1 MARRTTLRILPF
13 VLVFT
18 VACGDDAASTTADDT
33 GVDTGVDTGTAAD
46 ASGDSGA
53 TDTSAADTGASD
65 TGATTDSGTDGAL
78 TDGDAVATD
87 TATSTDTG
95 AASDTA
101 SDAAGCHTLVWG
113 GAELTFA
120 KVTSL
125 PTMTG
130 GTIATGIYDA
140 TAVQTTGTLTGKY
153 RGTWQFDPGGTMKIY
168 EAVAS
173 GDAALPTPTPK
184 TLTWSTAA
192 STLSRTQT
200 CGGTTAFSNG
210 YTVRTVGA
218 DTFLDVQ
225 SGTLQFTFKKR

>member
-1 MARRTTLRILPF
+1 MASRTTLRLLPF
-13 VLVFT
+13 VLAFS
-18 VACGDDAASTTADDT
+18 VACGDDATTAD
-33 GVDTGVDTGTAAD
+33 DTGVDTGTAAD
-46 ASGDSGA
+46 ASGDTGA
-53 TDTSAADTGASD
+53 TDTGATETAATD
-65 TGATTDSGTDGAL
+65 TGATTDSGTGSDGAA
-78 TDGDAVATD
+78 TDGDAFGTD
-87 TATSTDTG
+87 SASTDTG
-95 AASDTA
+95 AASDTS

-153 RGTWQFDPGGTMKIY
+153 RGTWQFDPGGSMKIY

-184 TLTWSTAA
+184 TLTWSTAT

>member
-1 MARRTTLRILPF
+1 MALRTTLRLLPLL
-13 VLVFT
+13 VLVA
-18 VACGDDAASTTADDT
+18 ACGDDAASTTADDT
-33 GVDTGVDTGTAAD
+33 GTDTGTTAD
-46 ASGDSGA
+46 ASSDTGA
-53 TDTSAADTGASD
+53 GDTGASD
-65 TGATTDSGTDGAL
+65 TGASDTGASDTGASADSGTGSDSTGS
-78 TDGDAVATD
+78 DGDAPGD
-87 TATSTDTG
+87 TASTDSG
-95 AASDTA
+95 AASDA
-101 SDAAGCHTLVWG
+101 SSDAAGCHTLVWG

-168 EAVAS
+168 EAVAT
-173 GDAALPTPTPK
+173 GDAALPTPSPK
-184 TLTWSTAA
+184 TLTWSTAV

-210 YTVRTVGA
+210 YTVRTAGA

>member
-1 MARRTTLRILPF
+1 MTRRTTLRLLPF
-13 VLVFT
+13 VLTLV

-33 GVDTGVDTGTAAD
+33 GVDTGTAD
-46 ASGDSGA
+46 ASGDTGA
-53 TDTSAADTGASD
+53 TDTGATDTGATD
-65 TGATTDSGTDGAL
+65 TGATTDSGTGSDGAP
-78 TDGDAVATD
+78 TDGDAIATD
-87 TATSTDTG
+87 TASADTG
-95 AASDTA
+95 ATSDTS

-125 PTMTG
+125 PTPTG

-153 RGTWQFDPGGTMKIY
+153 RGTWQFDPGGSMKIY

-173 GDAALPTPTPK
+173 GDAALPSPTPK
-184 TLTWSTAA
+184 TLTWSTAS